1 MLGTTEWLIIF
12 CCVVLLLVPIG
23 FPGLARSI
31 GESITNLKEGMKTK
45 PDSNLTDSSQ
55 STKEAEKL

>member
-12 CCVVLLLVPIG
+12 CCVVLLFGADRLPR
-23 FPGLARSI
+23 LARSI

-45 PDSNLTDSSQ
+45 PDSDLSDPSS
-55 STKEAEKL
+55 SSKETKKL

>member
-12 CCVVLLLVPIG
+12 CCVVLLFGADRLPR
-23 FPGLARSI
+23 LARSI